1 MVMNSTRAVEVII
14 QAVSPE
20 LRTGAATSSAA
31 IARLGITRDNRA
43 PSPANLRRVILFSPG
58 ALGLWRRLNRVGIGF
73 AGTDANR
80 LFQIDHED
88 LAVTDLAGVG
98 GLGYRLDNPVQIL
111 VVNGD
116 IDLYLRQEIDH
127 VFRAAI
133 QLGVTLLPTEAF
145 DFSNGNALHADL
157 GQRLAHVV
165 QFERLDDGSD

>member
-1 MVMNSTRAVEVII
+1 MNSTRAVEVSI
-14 QAVSPE
+14 QLVSPE
-20 LRTGAATSSAA
+20 LRTGAGTGSAA
-31 IARLGITRDNRA
+31 IAKAGITRDNRA

-58 ALGLWRRLNRVGIGF
+58 ALGFGGLDCVGIGF
-73 AGTDANR
+73 AGTDANS
-80 LFQIDHED
+80 LFQIDHKD

-98 GLGYRLDNPVQIL
+98 RLGYRLDNPVKIL

-116 IDLYLRQEIDH
+116 INLHLGQEVDH

-145 DFSNGNALHADL
+145 DLSNGNALHADL

-165 QFERLDDGSD
+165 QLERLDDGSD